1 MAYIFAMTCIKVGE
15 CMTESLATKLIEE
28 WKSQIRD
35 GVDIDPTAPSNQAW
49 AMLDNLTFDSLG
61 ES

>member
-1 MAYIFAMTCIKVGE
+1 
-15 CMTESLATKLIEE
+15 MTESLATKLIEE